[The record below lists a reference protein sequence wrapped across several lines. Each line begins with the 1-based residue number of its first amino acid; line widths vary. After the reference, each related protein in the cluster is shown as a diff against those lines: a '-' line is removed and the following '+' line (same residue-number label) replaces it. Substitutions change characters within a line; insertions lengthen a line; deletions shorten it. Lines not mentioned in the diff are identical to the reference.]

1 LIVER
6 RRDMSDIQIRRRTTR
21 LAVRSPDV
29 DGFLPDGDVE
39 VLYVRWKAAKWGT
52 PIMLS
57 GGTPSIT
64 CDMVVD
70 VGFQALTKIYGV
82 RRAKRLLDGA
92 NRGAI

>member
-1 LIVER
+1 
-6 RRDMSDIQIRRRTTR
+6 MSDIQNVQIRRRTSR

-29 DGFLPDGDVE
+29 DGFVPDKDVE
-39 VLYVRWKAAKWGT
+39 VLYGRWKAGKWGA

-57 GGTPSIT
+57 GGIPSIT

>member
-1 LIVER
+1 
-6 RRDMSDIQIRRRTTR
+6 MSDIQIRRRTTR

-29 DGFLPDGDVE
+29 DGFIPTGDVE
-39 VLYVRWKAAKWGT
+39 VLYGRWKATWEA
-52 PIMLS
+52 PIVFS
-57 GGTPSIT
+57 GGTLSIT